1 MATGANA
8 FLELSL
14 VKLCGAHA
22 AVEIGSLAPVAGRRR
37 MSLMARMDLAGSGR
51 RRVGDVG
58 SIVGTS
64 GTSGGEAASGVG
76 ANGGHERAREV
87 VRIAWDP
94 SNPYAP
100 TFEDILKVFWESHDP
115 THVPIDDAHAS
126 VVYYENET
134 QRELAERQV
143 ERKIEELTGEVLTRV
158 ENALEYVFHAAPER
172 LQRRLVRASEDR
184 SWHGSHERKPSA
196 SLSEISAKT
205 PWYGCSASEMYVGG
219 MNSVNKA
226 ARAEGNDL
234 ISKITNAIVWLI
246 EWIKVVTVHA
256 AAAIVRPESR

>member
-22 AVEIGSLAPVAGRRR
+22 AVEIGSLAPVVERRR
-37 MSLMARMDLAGSGR
+37 RSLMARMDLAGSER
-51 RRVGDVG
+51 RRTGDVG

-64 GTSGGEAASGVG
+64 GASGGEVGSGVG
-76 ANGGHERAREV
+76 ARGVRAREV

-126 VVYYENET
+126 VVYYENEL

-143 ERKIEELTGEVLTRV
+143 ERKIEELAGEVLTRV

-184 SWHGSHERKPSA
+184 SWHGSNERKPSA

-219 MNSVNKA
+219 MNSVRT
-226 ARAEGNDL
+226 ARVEGHDL
-234 ISKITNAIVWLI
+234 ISKIANAIVWLI

-256 AAAIVRPESR
+256 AAAIVRSQSR